1 MNESMALKTQTSV
14 HTTAARE
21 HKDPKR
27 AHITDSKQGS
37 ILFWTSLLINAF
49 QVLQKL
55 HLFARYNL
63 KFFFFFS
70 KNVQSEQKFP
80 ILYKTQWTL
89 KSDSSITF

>member
-1 MNESMALKTQTSV
+1 MTK
-14 HTTAARE
+14 R
-21 HKDPKR
+21 DPRKR
-27 AHITDSKQGS
+27 KKPRSAQVTDSKQGS

-49 QVLQKL
+49 QVLQKNYISL
-55 HLFARYNL
+55 HNTIWNP
-63 KFFFFFS
+63 FFPVFFVVVVFFS